1 MLDGEVVNSH
11 IKVTEDTTV
20 AKLSVFDQL
29 KLLINKF
36 NNNDVAELKAQETLS
51 SVALTHK
58 ASLQRLFLGATKDF
72 ENGKHD
78 SVTVSVSSEYIP
90 YLDEVINPK
99 YGLGRYFDFIVHKHE
114 LPPSIKYNFLVEI
127 RRKVT

>member
-1 MLDGEVVNSH
+1 MLNGEVVNSH

-36 NNNDVAELKAQETLS
+36 NNDDVAELKAQEALS
-51 SVALTHK
+51 SIALTHK

-72 ENGKHD
+72 ENGKHN

-90 YLDEVINPK
+90 YLDEVIDPK
-99 YGLGRYFDFIVHKHE
+99 YGLGRYFDFVVHKHE
-114 LPPSIKYNFLVEI
+114 LPPSIKYKFLVEI